1 MRESTLSLTPTKTY
15 DPISVNLKEK
25 QIFFSFLSL
34 FMFSLSSCFL
44 LTVPSFYLL
53 SFDFL
58 FFIFCFCFLF
68 FFTMC
73 ASLIRIRFYPKTI
86 YLFSVQFSLNEFSPN
101 NFLTSKIFVKILSL
115 ESLSTYHLENRKKIP
130 IVSELYEIF
139 LGHYIFRDK
148 FNDAI
153 RFVIR
158 DLDNFLGFP
167 EPF

>member
-1 MRESTLSLTPTKTY
+1 MLP
-15 DPISVNLKEK
+15 
-25 QIFFSFLSL
+25 
-34 FMFSLSSCFL
+34 LSSCFL

-53 SFDFL
+53 FLIFCFL
-58 FFIFCFCFLF
+58 FFCFCLLF

-101 NFLTSKIFVKILSL
+101 NFLTSEIFVKISSL
-115 ESLSTYHLENRKKIP
+115 ESLTTYHLENRKKIP
-130 IVSELYEIF
+130 IVSEFYEIF

-148 FNDAI
+148 FNGAAC
-153 RFVIR
+153 FVIR